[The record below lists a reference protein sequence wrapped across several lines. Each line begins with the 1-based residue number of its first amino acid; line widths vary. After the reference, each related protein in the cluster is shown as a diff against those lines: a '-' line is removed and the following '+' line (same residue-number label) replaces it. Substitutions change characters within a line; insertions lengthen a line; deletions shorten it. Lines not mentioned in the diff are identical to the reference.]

1 MVMMLAMKFMLKTPN
16 AISEINL
23 SCQTGITYCSHCSMD
38 SSESDL
44 RILFFD
50 SIVKIVNGWMVP
62 CFYEGCQDLLSLL
75 AAKQTLFFQVLPE
88 DGFR

>member
-23 SCQTGITYCSHCSMD
+23 SCQTGITYCSHCSID

-75 AAKQTLFFQVLPE
+75 AAKQLQASPFLSNIV
-88 DGFR
+88 